1 MNSEKLRY
9 WAELI
14 FIDEKVGTRGGTSIH
29 QEKILQLFTLIQAA
43 KENPTVEVYESIK
56 NYRPMRCKNRKSDQ
70 VNYLRYLQ
78 HCVNLLD
85 GFVQKDEGLM
95 K

>member
-43 KENPTVEVYESIK
+43 KDNPTVEVYESIK
-56 NYRPMRCKNRKSDQ
+56 NYQPMRCKNRKSDQ

-85 GFVQKDEGLM
+85 GIVLKDEGT
-95 K
+95 